1 MKVGGLIRAEI
12 GEASIAAPSSSHQP
26 EVEIPDVQ
34 HLVPYPPHPQASSL
48 SSMPQLDCIVSV
60 IADMNDRISQ
70 LSNLMYANKNQVQ
83 AHLTGIGFQLDSIQE
98 FRLSLLLCHS

>member
-34 HLVPYPPHPQASSL
+34 PIDPYPPHP
-48 SSMPQLDCIVSV
+48 
-60 IADMNDRISQ
+60 
-70 LSNLMYANKNQVQ
+70 
-83 AHLTGIGFQLDSIQE
+83 
-98 FRLSLLLCHS
+98 